1 MEASK
6 LIGFF
11 VGIGVAV
18 LLIWAM
24 FKRFN
29 TDGSTKTE
37 YDERQ
42 KTIRGIGYTYGYY
55 TLMAYVEAGLYVVPS
70 AYAVRLIPGTI
81 PVNVLNTITS
91 AST

>member
-29 TDGSTKTE
+29 TDGRTKTE

-55 TLMAYVEAGLYVVPS
+55 TLMAYTGF
-70 AYAVRLIPGTI
+70 G
-81 PVNVLNTITS
+81 
-91 AST
+91 ASI